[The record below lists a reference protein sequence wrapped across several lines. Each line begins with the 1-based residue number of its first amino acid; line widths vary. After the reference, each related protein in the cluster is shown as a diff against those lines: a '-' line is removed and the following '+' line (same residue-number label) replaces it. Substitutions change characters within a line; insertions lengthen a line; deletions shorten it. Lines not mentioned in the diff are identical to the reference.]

1 MTISNKKRILSIS
14 VDIDHEKKAVL
25 LNDGTIPPGKNRSL
39 KFRLALIDPGL
50 DLRTQGFYLLCY
62 IAVFIGIVVGI
73 ASVPANIIFGR
84 NLGIIVCD
92 LLLIAGGCVAM
103 WFHRRYGRLRLISVL
118 VVIFAFF
125 IMFPVIFFLQS
136 GYRGSMP
143 FFFILAFL
151 FTAGLAEGKL
161 RVGLIIAEFAL
172 YVSCCMVAFYF
183 PGSVRMPLT
192 EGVHV
197 IEAIAGISIAG
208 IALILLVLQYAR
220 IYNNRQKRLEELDK
234 LKTEFLENVSHEMKT
249 PLTVIAN
256 NARNTRHDLEKES
269 LDIPEMNYFLTRI
282 ISESDRLNRMVSQL
296 LDTTALESG
305 RFQIRK
311 NLLSLSDLLREV
323 IHDDYPKLNENSNRL
338 ELMAAGALPEVYADK
353 EAIAQV
359 LLNLL
364 SNSARHTKQGVI
376 TVTLKAKDEWQEVRV
391 TDNGEGME
399 PEILDQV
406 FARYIDRKSKIT
418 GRSGMGLYIC
428 KKIIDAHGGKIGAHS
443 GAGCGTTVWF
453 RLPAGQKGGHRQ

>member
-1 MTISNKKRILSIS
+1 MN
-14 VDIDHEKKAVL
+14 
-25 LNDGTIPPGKNRSL
+25 NGTTHPGKSRLL
-39 KFRLALIDPGL
+39 KFRLAVIDPDL
-50 DLRTQGFYLLCY
+50 DIRIQGFYLMCY
-62 IAVFIGIVVGI
+62 IAVYTGIVVGI
-73 ASVPANIIFGR
+73 AYALANMIFGR
-84 NLGIIVCD
+84 NLAIVACD
-92 LLLIAGGCVAM
+92 LLLIAGSCAAL
-103 WFHRRYGRLRLISVL
+103 WFHRRYGHLRLISVL
-118 VVIFAFF
+118 IVIFAFF
-125 IMFPVIFFLQS
+125 IIFPMIFFFQS

-151 FTAGLAEGKL
+151 FTGVVTEGKL
-161 RVGLIIAEFAL
+161 RTGLIIAEFAL
-172 YVSCCMVAFYF
+172 YVSCCLVAFYF
-183 PGSVRMPLT
+183 PGSVRMPPT

-197 IEAIAGISIAG
+197 IEVIAGISIAG

-256 NARNTRHDLEKES
+256 NARYTRHELEKKS
-269 LDIPEMNYFLTRI
+269 LNAPEMNYFLTRI

-311 NLLSLSDLLREV
+311 NLISLPDLLRGV
-323 IHDDYPKLNENSNRL
+323 IHDNYPKLNENNNRL
-338 ELMAAGALPEVYADK
+338 DLIVAGALPEVYADK
-353 EAIAQV
+353 EAITQV

-364 SNSARHTKQGVI
+364 SNAARHTKQGVI
-376 TVTLKAKDEWQEVRV
+376 TITLKARDEWQEVRV

-406 FARYIDRKSKIT
+406 FARYIDRKSRIT

-428 KKIIDAHGGKIGAHS
+428 KKIIEAHGGKIGAQS

-453 RLPAGQKGGHRQ
+453 RLPAGQRGGYRQ